1 MNKIKHNQYHSL
13 RAIIQIPRLILAKE
27 YILFLFPPL
36 KGAKGDVFSFCPPLK
51 SAMGDVSS
59 IPLLRRGRGGL
70 FSFCPPLKGAKGA
83 VSSSSDVAYF
93 VSVLKMPEFG
103 RIHPVGLRPPP
114 LKRGILSLHLRKA
127 SSPFR
132 RVSNSLGSP
141 LCPSECFL
149 FQFPS
154 LRGVVRSTTGW
165 ILLLSLHLRKSSSPC
180 RRLKLAFQSIILN
193 LRLLALFVHCLA
205 IYIRLRMSCIH
216 SLGTA
221 SHISSC
227 IFLTPNFKPER
238 RCL

>member
-13 RAIIQIPRLILAKE
+13 RAIIQIPRLILAKV

-36 KGAKGDVFSFCPPLK
+36 KVAKGDVFSFCPPLK

-59 IPLLRRGRGGL
+59 
-70 FSFCPPLKGAKGA
+70 
-83 VSSSSDVAYF
+83 SSDVAYF
-93 VSVLKMPEFG
+93 VSVLKMPEYG

-114 LKRGILSLHLRKA
+114 LKRGILSLHLRQVSLPCRRLSNSLGSPILFLGSPFLHLRKA

-132 RVSNSLGSP
+132 RFPNKFRRFPNDFRMLP
-141 LCPSECFL
+141 NFFL
-149 FQFPS
+149 
-154 LRGVVRSTTGW
+154 VDCYV
-165 ILLLSLHLRKSSSPC
+165 
-180 RRLKLAFQSIILN
+180 FQSTLNN
-193 LRLLALFVHCLA
+193 LRMLALFVHCLA

-221 SHISSC
+221 PHISSS